1 MTTDGT
7 PIPIACTLDA
17 GSLAERAGEWRSFVT
32 SCVVEVEAGTT
43 TVRMVLADSPTALA
57 TAASLGQREKHCCGF
72 FDASIELEAERRSL
86 VLRVP
91 GGAEEA
97 MATFVA
103 LLTP

>member
-17 GSLAERAGEWRSFVT
+17 GSLVERAGEWRSFVT
-32 SCVVEVEAGTT
+32 SCVVGVEVGAT
-43 TVRMVLADSPTALA
+43 TVCMVLADSPTALA
-57 TAASLGQREKHCCGF
+57 TAASLGQREKRCCGF

-91 GGAEEA
+91 AGAEEA

>member
-1 MTTDGT
+1 MTPDGT

-17 GSLAERAGEWRSFVT
+17 GSLAERAGEWRSFVS
-32 SCVVEVEAGTT
+32 SCVVEIEAGAT

-57 TAASLGQREKHCCGF
+57 TAASLGQREKHCCDF
-72 FDASIELEAERRSL
+72 FDVSIELEAERRSL